1 MGRAGGGPSGDAAE
15 RAMNEASNAKKNG
28 HCAGQGNGEHSLHPS
43 WESFIRYCEQLEH
56 GEIERLKIQDGLPV
70 LAEVT
75 REKVKFV

>member
-1 MGRAGGGPSGDAAE
+1 
-15 RAMNEASNAKKNG
+15 MNEAANAKKNG
-28 HCAGQGNGEHSLHPS
+28 HPAPNGDGEHRLHPS
-43 WESFIRYCEQLEH
+43 WESFIRYCQQLEH

>member
-1 MGRAGGGPSGDAAE
+1 MSEVA
-15 RAMNEASNAKKNG
+15 NAKKNG
-28 HCAGQGNGEHSLHPS
+28 HLAGHANGDLRLHPS
-43 WESFIRYCEQLEH
+43 WESFIRFCEQLEH